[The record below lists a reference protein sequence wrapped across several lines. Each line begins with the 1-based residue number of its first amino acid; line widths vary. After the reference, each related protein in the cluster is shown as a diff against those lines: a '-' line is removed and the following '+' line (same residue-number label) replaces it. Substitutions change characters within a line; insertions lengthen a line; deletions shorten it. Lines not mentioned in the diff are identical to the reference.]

1 MGMTA
6 IAQDK
11 KWEAESDARTLAEA
25 HAIKAD
31 KTRMKK
37 ASIAAKGM
45 LEEKKN
51 EVKGLAKVA
60 ALKKHRKK
68 WNNPG
73 RRR

>member
-6 IAQDK
+6 TAQDK
-11 KWEAESDARTLAEA
+11 KWEAEDDARTLAEA
-25 HAIKAD
+25 HVIKND
-31 KTRMKK
+31 KTRMKN
-37 ASIAAKGM
+37 ASIAAKKM
-45 LEEKKN
+45 LEEKKD

-60 ALKKHRKK
+60 ALKIHRKK